1 MRLTVHTD
9 YAFRVLMYL
18 GTHEDR
24 LCTIQE
30 IAESYKISKNHLM
43 KVVQAL
49 GAAGFVETVRGR
61 GGGLR
66 LAMAPEQIQL
76 GAVARSAEEDFRL
89 VECFA
94 TETDRCV
101 ISQACRL
108 KKILTEAMR
117 AFLATLDA
125 YALSDLIGRKAQLRG
140 LLALTD
146 TDQGA

>member
-18 GTHEDR
+18 GTHGDR

-30 IAESYKISKNHLM
+30 IAESFEISKNHLM
-43 KVVQAL
+43 KVVQSL

-76 GAVARSAEEDFRL
+76 GAVVRSAEEDFRL

-108 KKILTEAMR
+108 KKILAEAMR
-117 AFLATLDA
+117 AFLATLDD
-125 YALSDLIGRKAQLRG
+125 YALSDLIGRQSQLRG
-140 LLALTD
+140 LLAVTEI
-146 TDQGA
+146 QSGV

>member
-49 GAAGFVETVRGR
+49 GVAGFVETVRGR

-66 LAMAPEQIQL
+66 LAMAPDQIQL

-94 TETDRCV
+94 TETDCCV

-108 KKILTEAMR
+108 RKILAEAMR

-146 TDQGA
+146 ADLNV